1 MRREINLIA
10 REVVGGWLL
19 KHAYYVNA
27 QFKGF
32 SFIDPHLT
40 MCRVSALNPGEFLS
54 RTDVTHCVKGS
65 DFFHSNEFFIFI
77 HNEKTVNHDFSK
89 NV

>member
-1 MRREINLIA
+1 MTRAI
-10 REVVGGWLL
+10 
-19 KHAYYVNA
+19 YVNA

-54 RTDVTHCVKGS
+54 RSEGGEAHRTGNYNKS
-65 DFFHSNEFFIFI
+65 S
-77 HNEKTVNHDFSK
+77 
-89 NV
+89 